1 MIMTYLKYTMQ
12 TVEMFLFCN
21 TIQGKYCSSVALWAV
36 DPGPNKVCLV
46 VHQVSDN
53 MDQDIQKP

>member
-21 TIQGKYCSSVALWAV
+21 TIQGKYCSSV
-36 DPGPNKVCLV
+36 

-53 MDQDIQKP
+53 MDQDSLRNQSKISKID